1 MPKKRAALPGTV
13 GPSSRSGERTP
24 TQNFLEV
31 LTEASALQRIEMALK
46 PQNDREMKG
55 LEGSNPPFS
64 ATQSGMLPYIMEK
77 R

>member
-1 MPKKRAALPGTV
+1 
-13 GPSSRSGERTP
+13 
-24 TQNFLEV
+24 
-31 LTEASALQRIEMALK
+31 MALK